1 MCRAVRVQVCN
12 GKFTPVRHLNI
23 FSLIMLALNVG
34 DLL

>member
-1 MCRAVRVQVCN
+1 MCRAVRVQVSN
-12 GKFTPVRHLNI
+12 GMFTPVRHLNI